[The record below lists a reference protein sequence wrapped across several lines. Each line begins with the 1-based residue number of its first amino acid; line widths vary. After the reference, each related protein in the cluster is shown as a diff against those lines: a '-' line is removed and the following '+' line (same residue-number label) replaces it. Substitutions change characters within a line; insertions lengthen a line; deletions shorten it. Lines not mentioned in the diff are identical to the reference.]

1 MPLPQGGCLLNFVV
15 GVDFTGSNG
24 DPRDPSSLHY
34 LGHATPNQ
42 YTQAITA
49 VGNVIQDYDS
59 DQLYPAFGFGAR
71 LPPAWQVTKFYTFY
85 NVYCISVQQQTII

>member
-1 MPLPQGGCLLNFVV
+1 MLISLSQGGCELNFVV
-15 GVDFTGSNG
+15 GIDFTGSNG
-24 DPRDPSSLHY
+24 DPREPSSLHY
-34 LGHATPNQ
+34 LGGNTPNQ

-71 LPPAWQVTKFYTFY
+71 LPPTWQVTKFYTFCFLL
-85 NVYCISVQQQTII
+85 VSLSSIL